1 MYFEFYKLQSWGKRS
16 VSRRRRFNQRF
27 LKQMDDVVFTLTR
40 PYTDFAMIP

>member
-27 LKQMDDVVFTLTR
+27 LEGKP
-40 PYTDFAMIP
+40 PYKKHREGL